1 MYDNYHYPM
10 GADTPSA
17 PWNQVET
24 PQKDFEAVGVF
35 TLTGTAKISSNDYY
49 IDESPDGS
57 YIDTSDINWHDEFI
71 SQAYT
76 PIELIEMYK
85 KELIEKKKFLSDLHE
100 IHKIEGLIKACEN
113 YEQEEVDFYEMK

>member
-1 MYDNYHYPM
+1 MYDNYNYPM

-24 PQKDFEAVGVF
+24 PERDFEAVGVF
-35 TLTGTAKISSNDYY
+35 TLTGTAKITSNNYY

-57 YIDTSDINWHDEFI
+57 YLDTSDIDWHEEFI

-76 PIELIEMYK
+76 PMDLINKYKEEL
-85 KELIEKKKFLSDLHE
+85 LEKKKTLTKRSE
-100 IHKIEGLIKACEN
+100 IWEVEALIKACES
-113 YEQEEVDFYEMK
+113 YEQEDVDFYEMD